1 MTEYHLTMD
10 AGPFDQK
17 KAHLV
22 QPRFSPI
29 WERSHV
35 QYAQNL
41 LECNGE
47 PIEYDHEDE
56 DYSDNCFFFPED
68 CIYTP
73 SDKKYTEFPFNGRG
87 PREDEYQEDDD
98 DDRSDE
104 EMIPEPPDIK
114 MLDSAAL
121 SDLLADNISPPE
133 ITSIMCDPLQLATH
147 QM

>member
-1 MTEYHLTMD
+1 
-10 AGPFDQK
+10 
-17 KAHLV
+17 LV
-22 QPRFSPI
+22 QEPFSPY
-29 WERSHV
+29 WERSQV
-35 QYAQNL
+35 QYAQNI

-73 SDKKYTEFPFNGRG
+73 SGKNYSEFPFRKCGF
-87 PREDEYQEDDD
+87 EEVVYEEEDD

-104 EMIPEPPDIK
+104 EMIPELPDIK

-121 SDLLADNISPPE
+121 GDLLEDNLSPPE
-133 ITSIMCDPLQLATH
+133 ITSIMWVSPEPAND
-147 QM
+147 